1 MRRTA
6 TRIVAAQ
13 STVRLVSSIAPSP
26 PQLSCFGRGGWP
38 RTGPLHAPCRP
49 ALPSPNSAPITGRF
63 ALANLNWLRVV
74 TAAVYH
80 VKEDGWEKISA
91 DDSGMKMH
99 YKYAEE
105 GFGVKY

>member
-1 MRRTA
+1 MHPPLLNFP
-6 TRIVAAQ
+6 VLAAEGGR
-13 STVRLVSSIAPSP
+13 VRALCMPPAAPPSP
-26 PQLSCFGRGGWP
+26 L
-38 RTGPLHAPCRP
+38 
-49 ALPSPNSAPITGRF
+49 PNSAPITGRF
-63 ALANLNWLRVV
+63 GLANLNWLRVV

-91 DDSGMKMH
+91 NDSGMEMH